1 MQDLPFSAPCFPFQW
16 YPALSLAQGWPS
28 GTPLSP
34 PPAALTHGRFCP
46 KNVLEHLWVT
56 PQGPGA
62 SCSVRWSFQAASDF
76 FHFFFFKRP
85 TQKMDLLR
93 PLLCTLQ
100 LALHKH
106 VKALE
111 KLLLFER
118 FEIFEILERF
128 GVSIT
133 QRGRE
138 TR

>member
-1 MQDLPFSAPCFPFQW
+1 
-16 YPALSLAQGWPS
+16 
-28 GTPLSP
+28 
-34 PPAALTHGRFCP
+34 
-46 KNVLEHLWVT
+46 
-56 PQGPGA
+56 
-62 SCSVRWSFQAASDF
+62 
-76 FHFFFFKRP
+76 
-85 TQKMDLLR
+85 MDLLR

-128 GVSIT
+128 GVSVT
-133 QRGRE
+133 QRGTE